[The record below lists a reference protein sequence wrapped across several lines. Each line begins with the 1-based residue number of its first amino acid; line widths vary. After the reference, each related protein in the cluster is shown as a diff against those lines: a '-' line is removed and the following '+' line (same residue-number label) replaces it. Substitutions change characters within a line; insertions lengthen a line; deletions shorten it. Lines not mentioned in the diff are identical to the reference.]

1 MKGLKIMQKTQRD
14 IMHLGWIVESG
25 FHSAYAT
32 KNLLNLIEKARK
44 FEMNRC
50 LDEIERYSRANMEN
64 DNTVAMF
71 EALRR
76 SIIFEY

>member
-1 MKGLKIMQKTQRD
+1 MEKTQRD
-14 IMHLGWIVESG
+14 TMHLGWIVEAG

-32 KNLLNLIEKARK
+32 KNLLNLIEKTRRY
-44 FEMNRC
+44 EMNRC